1 MLYLLVK
8 YSEIRQ
14 ERECNITLSK
24 IAKVLGGRTTPAG
37 LRSTLTWI
45 SACDLAFAFL
55 QPEMTSAKNL
65 FFSYFSSSSAI
76 LDPPRY
82 IIICVCAL

>member
-65 FFSYFSSSSAI
+65 FFSYFSSSAI
-76 LDPPRY
+76 LDLPRY